1 MANRRTL
8 LNRFETYLEPLLPNW
23 MHRRYRDRWERRWL
37 NPEFSPFWKT
47 NQPQKELV
55 DAVES
60 GWFPK
65 DRRVIDVGCG
75 NGEISRWL
83 AGQGLAV
90 LGLDYSA
97 AAIENCRR
105 LSAGYANAPTFE
117 VVDLC
122 GEDLRLEPAF
132 SLIDRGC
139 FHRIVGNLRPV
150 FVQNIAK
157 ATVEG
162 GHFLLLA
169 GTLQDARVANHRA
182 ARSEQYLREHVGEIF
197 GNHFIIERAERAL
210 INASERHEA
219 KPALAFWM
227 IRKPMVAHV
236 CEEIRQSVPPR
247 GCSSSLSCRG

>member
-8 LNRFETYLEPLLPNW
+8 VNRLEAYLEPLFPNW

-55 DAVES
+55 DAIES

-65 DRRVIDVGCG
+65 NRLVIDVDCG

-83 AGQGLAV
+83 AGQGFAV

-105 LSAGYANAPTFE
+105 LSAGHPNAPTFE
-117 VVDLC
+117 VVDVC
-122 GEDLRLEPAF
+122 GEDLRLEPVF

-139 FHRIVGNLRPV
+139 FHRIVRNLRPV

-162 GHFLLLA
+162 GHFLLVA
-169 GTLQDARVANHRA
+169 GTLQHARVANYGT
-182 ARSEQYLREHVGEIF
+182 ARSEQHLREHVGEIF

-210 INASERHEA
+210 INAS
-219 KPALAFWM
+219 K
-227 IRKPMVAHV
+227 
-236 CEEIRQSVPPR
+236 
-247 GCSSSLSCRG
+247 G